1 MHGFVENRALTLPG
15 RWRSGLFDFSFQ
27 FFSLVYSRCMNEDQG
42 RGRLFAFAL
51 VLPFVILA
59 PPLAGW
65 WLGSYLDDHWQ
76 TKPWFLYAFLALGV
90 AAGAREAFRIVK
102 SIKDELDD
110 R

>member
-1 MHGFVENRALTLPG
+1 M
-15 RWRSGLFDFSFQ
+15 DD
-27 FFSLVYSRCMNEDQG
+27 DQG
-42 RGRLFAFAL
+42 KGRLFAFAL

-65 WLGSYLDDHWQ
+65 WLGSYLDEVWK
-76 TKPWFLYAFLALGV
+76 TKPLFLYLFLALGV
-90 AAGAREAFRIVK
+90 AAGAKEAFRIVK